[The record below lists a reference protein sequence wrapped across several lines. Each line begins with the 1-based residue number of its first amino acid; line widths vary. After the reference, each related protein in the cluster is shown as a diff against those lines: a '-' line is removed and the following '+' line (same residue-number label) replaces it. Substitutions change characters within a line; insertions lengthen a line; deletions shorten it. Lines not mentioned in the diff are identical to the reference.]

1 MPVLSVNPTVRFEN
15 LLAAELIRRVLK
27 LGCRIIRRYEF
38 LFQLIQFSAFE
49 FSVDS
54 FASTLLP

>member
-1 MPVLSVNPTVRFEN
+1 MPAPSVHLTAHFEFFGHRTHPTHVNNWTLVHPTLSFS
-15 LLAAELIRRVLK
+15 
-27 LGCRIIRRYEF
+27 
-38 LFQLIQFSAFE
+38 FQLIQFSAFE

>member
-1 MPVLSVNPTVRFEN
+1 MPVLSAHPTVHFEFAGYRTHPMHVN
-15 LLAAELIRRVLK
+15 NGASVHPTL
-27 LGCRIIRRYEF
+27 CF